1 MGGEELNFIKDGAT
15 IHKQLFLQTVKSKK
29 TSIIPWDIYIKAK
42 AQYLIRIPH
51 LYLLQDPPS
60 LINISQP
67 INFPMSLR
75 VYYSRW
81 WCNILIETNKLH

>member
-1 MGGEELNFIKDGAT
+1 MGGKKLNFIKDGTT
-15 IHKQLFLQTVKSKK
+15 IYKQLFLQTVKSKK

-60 LINISQP
+60 LINLGKF
-67 INFPMSLR
+67 INFPMPFR
-75 VYYSRW
+75 IHNTWR
-81 WCNILIETNKLH
+81 WCNILTETNKLH

>member
-1 MGGEELNFIKDGAT
+1 MGGKKLNFIKDGAT
-15 IHKQLFLQTVKSKK
+15 IYKQLFLQEIESKK
-29 TSIIPWDIYIKAK
+29 TLIIPRDIDIQAK

-75 VYYSRW
+75 VYYSR
-81 WCNILIETNKLH
+81 